1 MQASLHEAEWDAALR
16 PARELRR
23 DLEAQLP
30 RCQARA
36 AEAARAAKAAQVGI
50 LKTSSGIYSDRA
62 AAALPGARRRG
73 RACCQGCPGGY
84 PKDLFRIL

>member
-1 MQASLHEAEWDAALR
+1 MQASRHQAEWDAALR

-36 AEAARAAKAAQVGI
+36 AEAARAAKAAQVGFPR
-50 LKTSSGIYSDRA
+50 KVFGV
-62 AAALPGARRRG
+62 
-73 RACCQGCPGGY
+73 
-84 PKDLFRIL
+84 